1 MIPKDIIDNIFETAR
16 IEEVVGDFV
25 TLKKRGANML
35 GVCPFH
41 DEKTPSF
48 TVSPAKGIYKC
59 FGCGKGGNSVNFIME
74 HEQFSYP
81 EALKYL
87 AKKYHIE
94 VPEIE
99 LTPQQLERVNAKE
112 SLYIVNN
119 FANEFFQKQLQTDE
133 GLAIGLSYF
142 KERGMTDE
150 IIQKFQL
157 GYNPKSWDALT
168 KEALK
173 LKYKKLYLEQSG
185 LSIFKEDKSYDRFR
199 GRVIFPIH
207 SLSGRVL
214 GFGGRTLKTDKKIAK
229 YVNTPESDIYHKSK
243 ILYGIYFAKSA
254 IVKEDCCYL
263 VEGYTDVISM
273 YQSGVENVV
282 ASSGTALSVDQIK
295 LISRYTKNIHIL
307 FDGDTAGMKASFRG
321 IDLILGE
328 GMNVKVVLFPEGE
341 DPDSFAKKVGS
352 NELKEF
358 IQNEA
363 KDFLSFKTQL
373 LKEETK
379 NDPTKKAAL
388 IKEIVRS
395 IAIIPDQ
402 ITRAVFIKDC
412 SKTLNI
418 SEAILTQEV
427 VRLKKQERISGQVN
441 ELTLKKTVKTPPQK
455 KVDFNKSNY
464 QEWEI
469 IRFLLCYGD
478 KEIIFFEEFEEI
490 SEAGNKKIR
499 TEKHSLLVAQF
510 ILEEISG
517 EIQFDHSVY
526 GEILSEYMSFINK
539 DELPNSNHFVQH
551 SNPAISQVATDVM
564 SSRYELSENWK
575 KYGIYTS
582 TEDVQLRLAVE
593 NAVYSL
599 KVKKI
604 EQLIKSTQDE
614 MKSHEIEVQNQA
626 LEKMSKL
633 LLLKK
638 MISKK
643 LGRTVLR

>member
-25 TLKKRGANML
+25 SLKKRGANML
-35 GVCPFH
+35 GICPFH

-59 FGCGKGGNSVNFIME
+59 FGCGKGGNSVNFVME

-81 EALKYL
+81 EALKFL

-99 LTPQQLERVNAKE
+99 LTPEQIEKVNAKE
-112 SLYIVNN
+112 SLYVVSN

-133 GLAIGLSYF
+133 GLAIAISYF
-142 KERGMTDE
+142 QERGMTDE
-150 IIQKFQL
+150 TIQKFQL
-157 GYNPKSWDALT
+157 GYNPESWDALT

-173 LKYKKLYLEQSG
+173 SGYKKEYLEQSG
-185 LSIFKEDKSYDRFR
+185 LSIFKDDKSFDRFR

-214 GFGGRTLKTDKKIAK
+214 GFGGRTLKTEKNIAK
-229 YVNTPESDIYHKSK
+229 YVNSPESDIYYKSK
-243 ILYGIYFAKSA
+243 ILYGIYFSKSA

-273 YQSGVENVV
+273 HQSGVENVV
-282 ASSGTALSVDQIK
+282 ASSGTALSAEQIK

-307 FDGDTAGMKASFRG
+307 FDGDPAGIKASFRG
-321 IDLILGE
+321 IDLILSE
-328 GMNVKVVLFPEGE
+328 GMNVKIVLFPDGE
-341 DPDSFAKKVGS
+341 DPDSYAKNVS
-352 NELKEF
+352 SDELKKF

-373 LKEETK
+373 LQEETR
-379 NDPTKKAAL
+379 NDPTKKATL

-395 IAIIPDQ
+395 IAIIPDH

-412 SKTLNI
+412 SKTLQI

-427 VRLKKQERISGQVN
+427 ARLKRQQNNIGQLNEYTPKQAVKAPSE
-441 ELTLKKTVKTPPQK
+441 KKI
-455 KVDFNKSNY
+455 DFYKSNY

-478 KEIIFFEEFEEI
+478 KEIIFFEEVEEI
-490 SEAGNKKIR
+490 SEAGNNKTR
-499 TEKHSLLVAQF
+499 VENSPLLVAQF

-517 EIQFDHSVY
+517 EIQFNHTVY
-526 GEILSEYMSFINK
+526 AEILNEYMTFINK
-539 DELPNSNHFVQH
+539 DELPSPNYFVQH

-575 KYGIYTS
+575 KHGIYTD
-582 TEDVQLRLAVE
+582 TEDVHLRLAVE
-593 NAVYSL
+593 TAVYSL
-599 KVKKI
+599 KVKRI

-614 MKSHEIEVQNQA
+614 MKSPDIETQNQA

-638 MISKK
+638 LISEK

>member
-16 IEEVVGDFV
+16 VEEVVGDFV

-81 EALKYL
+81 EALRYL

-99 LTPQQLERVNAKE
+99 LTPQQLEKVNAKE
-112 SLYIVNN
+112 SLYVVNN

-150 IIQKFQL
+150 TIQKFQL
-157 GYNPKSWDALT
+157 GYNPESWDALT

-173 LKYKKLYLEQSG
+173 SKYKKVYLEQSG
-185 LSIFKEDKSYDRFR
+185 LSIFKENKSYDRFR

-243 ILYGIYFAKSA
+243 VLYGIYFAKSA

-282 ASSGTALSVDQIK
+282 ASSGTALSVEQIK
-295 LISRYTKNIHIL
+295 LINRYTKNIHIL
-307 FDGDTAGMKASFRG
+307 FDGDAAGMMASFRG
-321 IDLILGE
+321 IDLILAE
-328 GMNVKVVLFPEGE
+328 GMNVKVVLFPDGE
-341 DPDSFAKKVGS
+341 DPDSYAKKVGS
-352 NELKEF
+352 IELKEF

-373 LKEETK
+373 LKEKTK

-412 SKTLNI
+412 SKTLHI

-427 VRLKKQERISGQVN
+427 VRVKKQERISGQAN
-441 ELTLKKTVKTPPQK
+441 ELTLKKPVKASPQK

-478 KEIIFFEEFEEI
+478 KEIIFFEEFEEV
-490 SEAGNKKIR
+490 SEAGNNKIR
-499 TEKHSLLVAQF
+499 TEKNPLLVAQF

-526 GEILSEYMSFINK
+526 AEILSEYMSFINK

-575 KYGIYTS
+575 KHGIYTN
-582 TEDVQLRLAVE
+582 TEDVHLRLAVE

-614 MKSHEIEVQNQA
+614 MKSHEIEIQNQA

>member
-1 MIPKDIIDNIFETAR
+1 MIPKDIVDNIFETAR

-25 TLKKRGANML
+25 TLKKKGANML

-74 HEQFSYP
+74 LEQFSYP
-81 EALKYL
+81 EALKFL
-87 AKKYHIE
+87 AKKYHID

-99 LTPQQLERVNAKE
+99 LTAEQLEKANAKE
-112 SLYIVNN
+112 SLYVVSN
-119 FANEFFQKQLQTDE
+119 FANEFFQKQLKTNE
-133 GLAIGLSYF
+133 GLAIAISYF
-142 KERGMTDE
+142 QERGMTDE

-157 GYNPKSWDALT
+157 GYNPESWDALT

-173 LKYKKLYLEQSG
+173 SGYKKEYLEQSG
-185 LSIFKEDKSYDRFR
+185 LSIFKEDKSFDRFR
-199 GRVIFPIH
+199 GRVMFPIH

-214 GFGGRTLKTDKKIAK
+214 GFGGRTLKTEKKIAK
-229 YVNTPESDIYHKSK
+229 YVNSPESDIYHKSK

-254 IVKEDCCYL
+254 IVKENCCYL

-273 YQSGVENVV
+273 HQSGVENVV
-282 ASSGTALSVDQIK
+282 ASSGTALSVEQIK

-307 FDGDTAGMKASFRG
+307 FDGDAAGIKASFRG
-321 IDLILGE
+321 IDLILAE
-328 GMNVKVVLFPEGE
+328 GMNVKVVLFPDGE
-341 DPDSFAKKVGS
+341 DPDSYAKKVS
-352 NELKEF
+352 SDKLKDF

-373 LKEETK
+373 LQKETK

-395 IAIIPDQ
+395 IAIIPDH

-412 SKTLNI
+412 SKTLQI

-427 VRLKKQERISGQVN
+427 ARVKRQESSSGQVN
-441 ELTLKKTVKTPPQK
+441 EYTPKQAIKAPSQK

-478 KEIIFFEEFEEI
+478 KEIVFFEEVEEV
-490 SEAGNKKIR
+490 SEAGNNKTIVKEY
-499 TEKHSLLVAQF
+499 TLLVAQF

-526 GEILSEYMSFINK
+526 ADILTEYMSFINN
-539 DELPNSNHFVQH
+539 DELPSPNHFVQH
-551 SNPAISQVATDVM
+551 SNPTISQVATDVM
-564 SSRYELSENWK
+564 SNRYELSENWK
-575 KYGIYTS
+575 KHGIYTN
-582 TEDVQLRLAVE
+582 TEDVHLRLAVE
-593 NAVYSL
+593 TAVYSL

-604 EQLIKSTQDE
+604 EQLIKSAQDE
-614 MKSHEIEVQNQA
+614 MKSPDLETQNQA

-638 MISKK
+638 MISEK

>member
-214 GFGGRTLKTDKKIAK
+214 GFGGRTLKTDKKTAK

-427 VRLKKQERISGQVN
+427 VRLKKQERISGQAN

-575 KYGIYTS
+575 KHGIYTS

-599 KVKKI
+599 KMKKI

-614 MKSHEIEVQNQA
+614 MKSHEIEIQNQA

>member
-25 TLKKRGANML
+25 TLKKKGANML

-59 FGCGKGGNSVNFIME
+59 FGCGKGGNSVNFVME

-81 EALKYL
+81 EALKFL

-99 LTPQQLERVNAKE
+99 LTAEQIEKANAKE
-112 SLYIVNN
+112 SLYVVSN

-133 GLAIGLSYF
+133 GLAIAISYF
-142 KERGMTDE
+142 QERGMTDE
-150 IIQKFQL
+150 TIQKFQL
-157 GYNPKSWDALT
+157 GYNPESWDTLT

-173 LKYKKLYLEQSG
+173 SGYKKEYLEQSG
-185 LSIFKEDKSYDRFR
+185 LSIFKDDKSFDRFR

-214 GFGGRTLKTDKKIAK
+214 GFGGRTLKTEKNIAK
-229 YVNTPESDIYHKSK
+229 YVNSPESDIYHKSK
-243 ILYGIYFAKSA
+243 ILYGIYFSKSA
-254 IVKEDCCYL
+254 IVKENCCYL

-282 ASSGTALSVDQIK
+282 ASSGTALSVEQIK

-307 FDGDTAGMKASFRG
+307 FDGDAAGIKASFRG
-321 IDLILGE
+321 IDLILAE
-328 GMNVKVVLFPEGE
+328 GMNVKIVLFPDGE
-341 DPDSFAKKVGS
+341 DPDSYAKNVSSDK
-352 NELKEF
+352 LKDF

-373 LKEETK
+373 LQEETK

-395 IAIIPDQ
+395 IAIIPDH

-412 SKTLNI
+412 SKTLQI

-427 VRLKKQERISGQVN
+427 ARLKRQQNNIGQLNEYTPKQAIKS
-441 ELTLKKTVKTPPQK
+441 PSQK
-455 KVDFNKSNY
+455 KIDFYKSNY

-478 KEIIFFEEFEEI
+478 KEIVFFEEVEEI
-490 SEAGNKKIR
+490 SEAGNNKTR
-499 TEKHSLLVAQF
+499 VEEYTLLVAQF

-526 GEILSEYMSFINK
+526 ADILTEYMSFINK
-539 DELPNSNHFVQH
+539 DELPSPNHFVQH
-551 SNPAISQVATDVM
+551 SNPTISQVATDVM
-564 SSRYELSENWK
+564 SNRYELSENWK
-575 KYGIYTS
+575 KHGIYTD
-582 TEDVQLRLAVE
+582 TEDVHLRLAVE
-593 NAVYSL
+593 TAVYSL
-599 KVKKI
+599 KVKR
-604 EQLIKSTQDE
+604 
-614 MKSHEIEVQNQA
+614 MNN
-626 LEKMSKL
+626 
-633 LLLKK
+633 
-638 MISKK
+638 
-643 LGRTVLR
+643 

>member
-35 GVCPFH
+35 GLCPFH

-59 FGCGKGGNSVNFIME
+59 FGCGKGGNSVNFVME

-81 EALKYL
+81 EALKFL

-99 LTPQQLERVNAKE
+99 LTPEQLEKANAKE
-112 SLYIVNN
+112 SLYVVSN

-133 GLAIGLSYF
+133 GLAIAISYF
-142 KERGMTDE
+142 QERGMTDE
-150 IIQKFQL
+150 TIQKFQL
-157 GYNPKSWDALT
+157 GYNPESWDALT

-173 LKYKKLYLEQSG
+173 SGYKKEYLEQSG
-185 LSIFKEDKSYDRFR
+185 LSIFKEDKSFDRFR
-199 GRVIFPIH
+199 GRVMFPIH

-214 GFGGRTLKTDKKIAK
+214 GFGGRTLKTEKKIAK
-229 YVNTPESDIYHKSK
+229 YVNSPESDIYHKSN

-254 IVKEDCCYL
+254 IVKKDCCYL

-273 YQSGVENVV
+273 HQSGVENVV
-282 ASSGTALSVDQIK
+282 ASSGTALSVEQIK

-307 FDGDTAGMKASFRG
+307 FDGDAAGIKASFRG
-321 IDLILGE
+321 IDLILAE
-328 GMNVKVVLFPEGE
+328 GMNVKVVLFPDGE
-341 DPDSFAKKVGS
+341 DPDSYAKKVS
-352 NELKEF
+352 SDELKEF

-373 LKEETK
+373 LQEETK

-395 IAIIPDQ
+395 IAIIPDH

-412 SKTLNI
+412 SKTLQI

-427 VRLKKQERISGQVN
+427 GRVKRQESSSGQVN
-441 ELTLKKTVKTPPQK
+441 EYTPKQAIKTPSQK

-478 KEIIFFEEFEEI
+478 KEIVFFEEVEEV
-490 SEAGNKKIR
+490 SEAGNNKTR
-499 TEKHSLLVAQF
+499 VEEYPLLVAQF

-526 GEILSEYMSFINK
+526 AEILSEYMSFINK
-539 DELPNSNHFVQH
+539 EELPSPNHFVQH

-575 KYGIYTS
+575 KHGIYTD
-582 TEDVQLRLAVE
+582 TEDVHLRLAVE
-593 NAVYSL
+593 TAVYSL

-604 EQLIKSTQDE
+604 EQLIKSAQDE
-614 MKSHEIEVQNQA
+614 MKSPDVETQNQA

-638 MISKK
+638 MISEK

>member
-81 EALKYL
+81 EALKFL

-99 LTPQQLERVNAKE
+99 LTPEQIEKANAKE
-112 SLYIVNN
+112 SLYVVSN

-133 GLAIGLSYF
+133 GLAIAINYF
-142 KERGMTDE
+142 QERGMTDE
-150 IIQKFQL
+150 TIKKFQL
-157 GYNPKSWDALT
+157 GYNPENWDLLT

-173 LKYKKLYLEQSG
+173 SGYKKEYLEKSG
-185 LSIFKEDKSYDRFR
+185 LSIFKEDKSFDRFR
-199 GRVIFPIH
+199 GRVMFPIH

-214 GFGGRTLKTDKKIAK
+214 GFGGRTLKTEKKIAK
-229 YVNTPESDIYHKSK
+229 YVNSPESDIYHKSK

-273 YQSGVENVV
+273 HQSGIENVV
-282 ASSGTALSVDQIK
+282 ASSGTALSAEQIK

-307 FDGDTAGMKASFRG
+307 FDGDAAGIKASFRG
-321 IDLILGE
+321 IDLILSE
-328 GMNVKVVLFPEGE
+328 GMNVKVVLFPDGE
-341 DPDSFAKKVGS
+341 DPDSYAKKVS
-352 NELKEF
+352 NNELKKF

-373 LKEETK
+373 LQEETS

-395 IAIIPDQ
+395 IAIIPDH
-402 ITRAVFIKDC
+402 ITSAVFIKDC
-412 SKTLNI
+412 SKTLQI

-427 VRLKKQERISGQVN
+427 ARVKRQKSSSVQENKYTTKQA
-441 ELTLKKTVKTPPQK
+441 VKAPSQK
-455 KVDFNKSNY
+455 KIDFYKSNY

-478 KEIIFFEEFEEI
+478 KEIIFFEEVEEI
-490 SEAGNKKIR
+490 SEAGNNKTR
-499 TEKHSLLVAQF
+499 VEASSLLVAQF

-517 EIQFDHSVY
+517 EIQFNHTVY
-526 GEILSEYMSFINK
+526 SEILSEYMSFINK
-539 DELPNSNHFVQH
+539 DELPSPNHFVQH

-575 KYGIYTS
+575 KHGIYTD
-582 TEDVQLRLAVE
+582 TEDVHLRLAVE
-593 NAVYSL
+593 TAVYSL

-614 MKSHEIEVQNQA
+614 MKSPDVETQNQA

>member
-1 MIPKDIIDNIFETAR
+1 MIPKDIIENIFETAR

-99 LTPQQLERVNAKE
+99 LTPQQLEKVNAKE
-112 SLYIVNN
+112 SLYVVNN
-119 FANEFFQKQLQTDE
+119 FANEFFQKQLKTDE

-142 KERGMTDE
+142 KERGMTE
-150 IIQKFQL
+150 ETIQKFQL
-157 GYNPKSWDALT
+157 GYNPESWDALT

-173 LKYKKLYLEQSG
+173 SKYKKVYLEQSG

-254 IVKEDCCYL
+254 IVKQDCCYL

-273 YQSGVENVV
+273 YQSGVQNVV

-307 FDGDTAGMKASFRG
+307 FDGDAAGMKASFRG
-321 IDLILGE
+321 VDLILAE
-328 GMNVKVVLFPEGE
+328 GMNVKVVLFPDGE
-341 DPDSFAKKVGS
+341 DPDSYAKKVGS

-373 LKEETK
+373 LKDETK

-412 SKTLNI
+412 SKTLDI
-418 SEAILTQEV
+418 SETILTQEV
-427 VRLKKQERISGQVN
+427 VRVKKQDRISGQAN
-441 ELTLKKTVKTPPQK
+441 ELTLKKTVKAPPQK

-490 SEAGNKKIR
+490 SEAGNNKIR
-499 TEKHSLLVAQF
+499 TEKHPLLVAHF

-517 EIQFDHSVY
+517 EIQFDNSIY
-526 GEILSEYMSFINK
+526 AEILNEYMSYINK

-575 KYGIYTS
+575 KHGIYTS
-582 TEDVQLRLAVE
+582 TEDLHLRLAVE

-599 KVKKI
+599 KIKKI

-614 MKSHEIEVQNQA
+614 MKSPEIEIQNQA

>member
-1 MIPKDIIDNIFETAR
+1 MIPKDIIDTIFETAR

-59 FGCGKGGNSVNFIME
+59 FGCGKGGNSVNFVME

-81 EALKYL
+81 EALKFL

-99 LTPQQLERVNAKE
+99 LTQEQMEKANAKE
-112 SLYIVNN
+112 SLYVVSN

-133 GLAIGLSYF
+133 GLAIAISYF
-142 KERGMTDE
+142 EERGMSEET
-150 IIQKFQL
+150 IQKFQL
-157 GYNPKSWDALT
+157 GYNPEKWDALT
-168 KEALK
+168 REALK
-173 LKYKKLYLEQSG
+173 SGYKKEYLEQSG
-185 LSIFKEDKSYDRFR
+185 LSIFKEDKSFDRFR
-199 GRVIFPIH
+199 GRVMFPIH

-214 GFGGRTLKTDKKIAK
+214 GFGGRTLKTDKKTAK
-229 YVNTPESDIYHKSK
+229 YVNSPESDIYHKSK

-254 IVKEDCCYL
+254 IVKQDCCYL

-273 YQSGVENVV
+273 HQAGVENVV
-282 ASSGTALSVDQIK
+282 ASSGTALSVEQIK

-307 FDGDTAGMKASFRG
+307 FDGDAAGIKASFRG
-321 IDLILGE
+321 IDLILAE
-328 GMNVKVVLFPEGE
+328 GMNVKVVLFPDGE
-341 DPDSFAKKVGS
+341 DPDSYAKKVS
-352 NELKEF
+352 ADELKDF

-373 LKEETK
+373 LQEETK

-395 IAIIPDQ
+395 IAIIPDH

-412 SKTLNI
+412 SKTLQI
-418 SEAILTQEV
+418 AETILTQEV
-427 VRLKKQERISGQVN
+427 ANVKRQESGGGQTR
-441 ELTLKKTVKTPPQK
+441 EYTPRQQTKAPSQK
-455 KVDFNKSNY
+455 KVDFNQSNY

-478 KEIIFFEEFEEI
+478 KEIIFFEESSEV
-490 SEAGNKKIR
+490 SEAGNKKTR
-499 TEKHSLLVAQF
+499 VNEVPLLVAQF

-517 EIQFDHSVY
+517 EVQFDNPTY
-526 GEILSEYMSFINK
+526 AEILGEYMSFINNV
-539 DELPNSNHFVQH
+539 EIPTSNYFVQH
-551 SNPAISQVATDVM
+551 SNPAISKIATDVM

-575 KYGIYTS
+575 KHGIYTD
-582 TEDVQLRLAVE
+582 TEDVHLRLAVE
-593 NAVYSL
+593 TAVYSL

-604 EQLIKSTQDE
+604 EQLIKVAQDE
-614 MKSHEIEVQNQA
+614 MKSPDEDTQNQA
-626 LEKMSKL
+626 LERMSKL

-638 MISKK
+638 TISER

>member
-1 MIPKDIIDNIFETAR
+1 MIPKDIIENIFETAR

-112 SLYIVNN
+112 SLYVVNN

-427 VRLKKQERISGQVN
+427 VRLKKQERISGQAN

-490 SEAGNKKIR
+490 SEAGNNKIR
-499 TEKHSLLVAQF
+499 TEKHPLLVAHF

-517 EIQFDHSVY
+517 EIQFDNSVY
-526 GEILSEYMSFINK
+526 AEILNEYMSYINK

-575 KYGIYTS
+575 KHGIYTS

-599 KVKKI
+599 KMKKI

-614 MKSHEIEVQNQA
+614 MKSHEIEIQNQA

>member
-25 TLKKRGANML
+25 TLKKRGANMI

-59 FGCGKGGNSVNFIME
+59 FGCGKGGNSVNFVME
-74 HEQFSYP
+74 HEQYSYP
-81 EALKYL
+81 EALKFL

-99 LTPQQLERVNAKE
+99 LTAEQLEKANAKE
-112 SLYIVNN
+112 SLYVVSN
-119 FANEFFQKQLQTDE
+119 FANEYFQKQLQTDE
-133 GLAIGLSYF
+133 GLAIAASYF
-142 KERGMTDE
+142 QERGMTNE
-150 IIQKFQL
+150 TIQKFQL
-157 GYNPKSWDALT
+157 GYNSKSWDALT

-173 LKYKKLYLEQSG
+173 SGYKKVYLEKSG
-185 LSIFKEDKSYDRFR
+185 LSIFKEDKGFDRFR
-199 GRVIFPIH
+199 GRVMFPIH

-214 GFGGRTLKTDKKIAK
+214 GFGGRTLKTEKKIAK
-229 YVNTPESDIYHKSK
+229 YVNSPESDIYHKSK

-273 YQSGVENVV
+273 HQSGIENVV
-282 ASSGTALSVDQIK
+282 ASSGTALSVEQIK

-307 FDGDTAGMKASFRG
+307 FDGDAAGIKASFRG
-321 IDLILGE
+321 IDLILAE
-328 GMNVKVVLFPEGE
+328 GLNVKVVLFPNSE
-341 DPDSFAKKVGS
+341 DPDSYAKKVS
-352 NELKEF
+352 SDELKEF

-373 LKEETK
+373 LQQETK

-388 IKEIVRS
+388 IKEIVHS
-395 IAIIPDQ
+395 IAIIPDH

-412 SKTLNI
+412 SKTLQI

-427 VRLKKQERISGQVN
+427 ARVKRQENSSSQVN
-441 ELTLKKTVKTPPQK
+441 EYTPKQTIKAPSQK
-455 KVDFNKSNY
+455 KVDFYKSHY

-478 KEIIFFEEFEEI
+478 KEIIFFEEVEEI
-490 SEAGNKKIR
+490 SEAGNNKTRI
-499 TEKHSLLVAQF
+499 EEYPLLVAQF

-517 EIQFDHSVY
+517 EIQFDNSVY

-539 DELPNSNHFVQH
+539 DELPSPNHFVQH

-575 KYGIYTS
+575 KHGIYTD
-582 TEDVQLRLAVE
+582 TEDVHLRLAVE
-593 NAVYSL
+593 TAVYSL

-604 EQLIKSTQDE
+604 EQLIKSAQDE
-614 MKSHEIEVQNQA
+614 MKSSNVEKQNQA

-638 MISKK
+638 MISEK

>member
-112 SLYIVNN
+112 SLYVVNN

-427 VRLKKQERISGQVN
+427 VRLKKQERISGQAN

-490 SEAGNKKIR
+490 SEAGNNKIR
-499 TEKHSLLVAQF
+499 TEKHPLLVAHF

-517 EIQFDHSVY
+517 EIQFDNSVY
-526 GEILSEYMSFINK
+526 AEILNEYMSYINK

-575 KYGIYTS
+575 KHGIYTS

-599 KVKKI
+599 KMKKI

-614 MKSHEIEVQNQA
+614 MKSHEIEIQNQA